1 MIFNDLHLQ
10 FIRYSY
16 YSFKIFNIYTANG
29 SVTPLQQGAISQ
41 AGAQTGIQ
49 AGVTGTAGA
58 GAGAAAGAQTELIT
72 DTYVIGNAGLES
84 QVGVTLGITGTH
96 VMTSGEAQGTTIT
109 GLFTHAFFHNK
120 TLVYIYP
127 PLGINALIFAK
138 KKDLIDPEG
147 FALKSE

>member
-29 SVTPLQQGAISQ
+29 SVTPLQQGAISH

-49 AGVTGTAGA
+49 ANVTGTA

-72 DTYVIGNAGLES
+72 DTYVIGNGGLES

-109 GLFTHAFFHNK
+109 GLFTHAVFHNK

-138 KKDLIDPEG
+138 KKGLLDPRG

>member
-29 SVTPLQQGAISQ
+29 SVTPLQQGAISH

-49 AGVTGTAGA
+49 SNVTGTA

-72 DTYVIGNAGLES
+72 DTYVISNGGLES

-109 GLFTHAFFHNK
+109 GLFTHAVFHNK

-138 KKDLIDPEG
+138 KKGLIDPRG
-147 FALKSE
+147 LALKSE

>member
-72 DTYVIGNAGLES
+72 DTYVIGNAWLES

-109 GLFTHAFFHNK
+109 GLFTHAVFHNK

-138 KKDLIDPEG
+138 KKGLIDPGG

>member
-1 MIFNDLHLQ
+1 MVFNDLHLQ

-29 SVTPLQQGAISQ
+29 SVTSLQQGAISQ

-58 GAGAAAGAQTELIT
+58 GAAAGAQTELIT
-72 DTYVIGNAGLES
+72 DTYVVGNAGLES

-109 GLFTHAFFHNK
+109 GLFTHAVFHNK

-138 KKDLIDPEG
+138 KKGLIDPRG